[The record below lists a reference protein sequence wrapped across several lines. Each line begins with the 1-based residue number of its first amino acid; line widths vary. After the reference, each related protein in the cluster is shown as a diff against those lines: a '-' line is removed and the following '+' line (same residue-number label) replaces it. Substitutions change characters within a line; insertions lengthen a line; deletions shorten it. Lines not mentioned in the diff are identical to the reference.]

1 MHSEVLVT
9 PSERTDCIVYLH
21 VHCENACM
29 GALSG
34 QK

>member
-9 PSERTDCIVYLH
+9 PSERIDCIVYLH
-21 VHCENACM
+21 VHCENAYM
-29 GALSG
+29 GALRG